1 MIDYSTNPPTWAGT
15 NRPVKNAV
23 QAAIKKGLIKEWT
36 EQDER
41 SGYDFRAAL
50 IAWGESLKPGDIFT
64 REDWMRYAMSQSGG
78 SGMDQLQAIDAWKS
92 LAGRIKKR
100 AHRQFVAGPG
110 LYKVWEKV

>member
-41 SGYDFRAAL
+41 SGYDFRAAI
-50 IAWGESLKPGDIFT
+50 IAWGDSLKPGDIFT
-64 REDWMRYAMSQSGG
+64 REDWMRYAMSQSDG
-78 SGMDQLQAIDAWKS
+78 SDKDQLQAIDAWKS
-92 LAGRIKKR
+92 LAGRIKKK
-100 AHRQFVAGPG
+100 AHRQIVAGPG

>member
-64 REDWMRYAMSQSGG
+64 REDWMRIRHEPVWRVWHG
-78 SGMDQLQAIDAWKS
+78 STPGY
-92 LAGRIKKR
+92 RR
-100 AHRQFVAGPG
+100 VEVARGTH
-110 LYKVWEKV
+110 

>member
-50 IAWGESLKPGDIFT
+50 LSRGVS
-64 REDWMRYAMSQSGG
+64 
-78 SGMDQLQAIDAWKS
+78 
-92 LAGRIKKR
+92 
-100 AHRQFVAGPG
+100 H
-110 LYKVWEKV
+110 

>member
-41 SGYDFRAAL
+41 SGYDFRAA
-50 IAWGESLKPGDIFT
+50 IIEWGDSLKPGDIFT
-64 REDWMRYAMSQSGG
+64 REDWMRYAMSQSGRIRQG
-78 SGMDQLQAIDAWKS
+78 STPGYRRLE
-92 LAGRIKKR
+92 
-100 AHRQFVAGPG
+100 VARGTH
-110 LYKVWEKV
+110 